1 MFWVLKEET
10 ELRQDMSRPRSLL
23 NTKTGVLDVR
33 VSHAEELDGVVKDR
47 FVDFSKAAGRA
58 VSKAGAAAMRMT
70 RSSAQEMCHQIEH
83 KIEGAIRMAT
93 SIKVASSTERFVYN
107 DPNFPSVEWIRGDQ
121 HFLARP
127 AYKDDS
133 SVTKSSIRWGEIVT
147 SDDPGEFPFAAVKAS
162 ELIPFDQFIPVN
174 IGKDPVGAAPAAPA
188 AVDPNEP
195 LPPEFKSRVP
205 LPRSSQ
211 PIAGRLW
218 HPAEMDLRQCSENVL
233 RATRH

>member
-1 MFWVLKEET
+1 
-10 ELRQDMSRPRSLL
+10 MSRPRSLL

-133 SVTKSSIRWGEIVT
+133 SVMKSHIRWGEITT
-147 SDDPGEFPFAAVKAS
+147 SGDPGEFPFAAVKKS
-162 ELIPFDQFIPVN
+162 ELIPFEQFIPVN
-174 IGKDPVGAAPAAPA
+174 IGKDPAGAAPTAA
-188 AVDPNEP
+188 EP
-195 LPPEFKSRVP
+195 LPPPTIPEHEHDYMVAHMP

-233 RATRH
+233 RATRR

>member
-1 MFWVLKEET
+1 M
-10 ELRQDMSRPRSLL
+10 

-93 SIKVASSTERFVYN
+93 SIKVASSAERLVYN

-127 AYKDDS
+127 AYKDDLS
-133 SVTKSSIRWGEIVT
+133 MAKSHIRCGEITT
-147 SDDPGEFPFAAVKAS
+147 SDDPGEFPFAAVKKS
-162 ELIPFDQFIPVN
+162 ELIPFEQFIPVN
-174 IGKDPVGAAPAAPA
+174 IGKDPAGAVAAEPAAIPTDDQHNQMFA
-188 AVDPNEP
+188 H
-195 LPPEFKSRVP
+195 SRMP

-233 RATRH
+233 RATRR